1 MCFPEEEQRVD
12 TASQFPMRKSLTEN
26 RIIKRK
32 TDIDRIF
39 KAGKRSSLSCFKVLA
54 VDNNLSYSR
63 IIVIPVRKFGNSV
76 QRNHIRRQVKEIW
89 RTNLEKIPSGFDYAV
104 VAYPDSRLTYRDK
117 EEALLEL
124 FIKVPVRS

>member
-1 MCFPEEEQRVD
+1 
-12 TASQFPMRKSLTEN
+12 MRKSLTEN

-104 VAYPDSRLTYRDK
+104 VAYPDSRLTYRNK